1 MTRPDYP
8 INQAIALLM
17 SVSPRAPRQRCNAFP
32 DLIRLHRERLGLSLM
47 DVAKACHCAKTHI
60 WDLEQGRS
68 RNPSARLVWM
78 LSQVLG
84 IDPEQCL
91 ESAAAHATPEDAQ

>member
-1 MTRPDYP
+1 MTDP
-8 INQAIALLM
+8 IQQAIALLM
-17 SVSPRAPRQRCNAFP
+17 SVSPLAPRQKCNPFP

-47 DVAKACHCAKTHI
+47 DVARACHCTKTHI

-68 RNPSARLVWM
+68 KNPSARLVWM

-91 ESAAAHATPEDAQ
+91 ESAAAHAASEPA